1 MKDNNSIESMI
12 SEVSHLITGN
22 RILDVG
28 TGFGTVVN
36 KLMNRPGMKIYTVDP
51 EAWSFDSLNSMH
63 KDHIK
68 SGRLNLVRSRIE
80 DVDLGKETF
89 DTSIAIASLHH
100 LKDPVAGL
108 RKMEELT
115 RGSVIVTDWNESSA
129 GIHNPH
135 SREDLGDKERSLK
148 KYANESGYSIS
159 DHKYWYVL
167 HKKIE
172 K

>member
-1 MKDNNSIESMI
+1 MKDNNSIEGML
-12 SEVSHLITGN
+12 SEVSHLIKGN

-36 KLMNRPGMKIYTVDP
+36 TLMNRPDMKIYTVDP
-51 EAWSFDSLNSMH
+51 EAWSFDSLNSTH
-63 KDHIK
+63 RDNIK
-68 SGRLNLVRSRIE
+68 SGHLNLVRSRIE
-80 DVDLGKETF
+80 DLDLGKETF

-100 LKDPVAGL
+100 LKDPVAGIK
-108 RKMEELT
+108 KMEDLT
-115 RGSVIVTDWNESSA
+115 RGNVIVTDWNESSA

-135 SREDLGDKERSLK
+135 SSDDLGEKERSLK

-159 DHKYWYVL
+159 EHKYWYVL